1 MSMQP
6 VQDGLFTKLFW
17 IWIGLLISVLVFW
30 SLRHLWLKY
39 HPPLEVRTKH
49 SRRLAK
55 RLRENQALRFQS
67 RSPKRPRSR
76 DHH

>member
-55 RLRENQALRFQS
+55 RLRENQALRLQS

>member
-39 HPPLEVRTKH
+39 HPPLEVRTKY

-55 RLRENQALRFQS
+55 RLRETQALRFQS

>member
-30 SLRHLWLKY
+30 SLRHLLLKY
-39 HPPLEVRTKH
+39 HPPLEERTKY
-49 SRRLAK
+49 SQRLAN
-55 RLRENQALRFQS
+55 RLRERQALRLPS
-67 RSPKRPRSR
+67 RPPKKPRSH

>member
-39 HPPLEVRTKH
+39 HPPLEVRTKY

-55 RLRENQALRFQS
+55 RLREKQALRFQS